1 MKFTIKKYISREG
14 LGSITSERLLDEL
27 SVFEIFFFQNL
38 ESRVIDV
45 MV

>member
-1 MKFTIKKYISREG
+1 MKFMIKKYSSREG

-38 ESRVIDV
+38 ESSVIDV